1 MGREGE
7 LLKREL
13 MDREQGK
20 EDKQSEVKIGNKY

>member
-1 MGREGE
+1 MGE

-20 EDKQSEVKIGNKY
+20 EDKQSEVKIGNNY